1 MRREVVGAI
10 VAIGVWGVPAAGAA
24 RGDTAPGGG
33 VTVAASQ
40 GTAQAAGPEDDG
52 WG

>member
-10 VAIGVWGVPAAGAA
+10 VAIGVRGVPAAGAA
-24 RGDTAPGGG
+24 RGDTASGGG
-33 VTVAASQ
+33 VTAATPQ
-40 GTAQAAGPEDDG
+40 ETAQAAGPEDDG

>member
-10 VAIGVWGVPAAGAA
+10 VAIGVLGVPAVGAA
-24 RGDTAPGGG
+24 RADTVPGGG
-33 VTVAASQ
+33 VTVAASRETSQ
-40 GTAQAAGPEDDG
+40 TVGPEDDG